1 MLQGLIK
8 SVIVLLILAYPF
20 YGNAQTTELKKHLN
34 NKEIKKLASSE
45 KLIKKGD
52 QIMDDVK
59 DLQTEVDAL
68 KNADGRIKTRKIN
81 KLNQKIAETKQRA
94 AIFFNDGYAKHINVL
109 DKRIKTLK
117 KQGNSNANNIAGEV
131 KTLEKKAKKQYKKS
145 ERLNSPDDIIE
156 MLNLAKENQNKAIQ
170 TQEKFLL
177 SVYSSDFNKPQKE
190 IEEATPVIADTQ
202 QSIDTVTTISEPE
215 VASVTEDVGKPAT
228 TITENEAIVA
238 PIAVAQVEQA
248 VPEPAPVI
256 EKKPVNKDV
265 FLTIQFLADKVKA
278 SDAQLKS
285 AYSGSMKIIEKQGS
299 GWYRYSVGQ
308 FTNTTEA
315 KETMQKEG
323 IKGFIVAYNKD
334 VRISVK
340 EALDIINNQ

>member
-1 MLQGLIK
+1 MLQGLVK

-109 DKRIKTLK
+109 DKRIKTLE
-117 KQGNSNANNIAGEV
+117 KQGNSKANNIAGEV

-177 SVYSSDFNKPQKE
+177 SVYSTDFNKPQE
-190 IEEATPVIADTQ
+190 IEEATPVIAEE
-202 QSIDTVTTISEPE
+202 QSIDSVAKVTKPEIATITEATSEP
-215 VASVTEDVGKPAT
+215 ST
-228 TITENEAIVA
+228 TITETEAIVA
-238 PIAVAQVEQA
+238 PVAVAQVEEA
-248 VPEPAPVI
+248 VHEPAPVV
-256 EKKPVNKDV
+256 EEKPVNKDV